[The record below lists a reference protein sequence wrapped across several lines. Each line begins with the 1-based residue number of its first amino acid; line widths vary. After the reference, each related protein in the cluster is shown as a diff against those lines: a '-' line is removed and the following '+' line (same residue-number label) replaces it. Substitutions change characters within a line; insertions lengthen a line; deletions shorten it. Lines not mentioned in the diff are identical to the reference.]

1 MKKEK
6 LNIGEWIEDHK
17 VWIGGGLIV
26 LILLGGGVL
35 FWRENYWKPKL
46 EDRIKKLEDKI
57 ATLEDEKSEA
67 LSTKPASPAGGSETN
82 TNTQIQNTQ
91 TDSSAQNQNGQIAG
105 TTTASQGQGTSAKSQ
120 VVGKIN
126 INTASASQLDLLP
139 GIGATYAGRII
150 EYRNSHGGFK
160 SIEEIKN
167 VKGIGDKT
175 FEKLRDQI
183 TI

>member
-1 MKKEK
+1 MNKSEK
-6 LNIGEWIEDHK
+6 LSIGEWVEDKK

-35 FWRENYWKPKL
+35 FWRENYWKPQL
-46 EDRIKKLEDKI
+46 EDRIGKLEEKI
-57 ATLEDEKSEA
+57 ATLENNQDTRGKEQ
-67 LSTKPASPAGGSETN
+67 TN
-82 TNTQIQNTQ
+82 SNNQIQSTQ
-91 TDSSAQNQNGQIAG
+91 MDSSAQNQSGQVAG
-105 TTTASQGQGTSAKSQ
+105 ATTASQGQGTSAKSQ

-126 INTASASQLDLLP
+126 INTASASQLDSLP

-183 TI
+183 SI